1 MTHPHYVACRTPIN
15 LQKKKICKKDV
26 TLILSPQSTNL
37 TFSFDSCPTSKK
49 NQEPLSAAI
58 DHSRTMGWCL
68 GFVAVFSLFQVVIF
82 ASLTSTEKTDSR
94 ALLISDVTSG
104 KRHSEE
110 YCAMYD
116 ICGERSDGKV
126 LNCPYGSPSVKPDEL
141 FSAKIQSLCPT
152 ISGNVCCTE
161 LQFETLRAQVQQA
174 IPFLVGCPACLRNF
188 LNLFCELSCSPSQ
201 SLFINVTSVSEVNGN
216 TTVDAIDFYIADT
229 FGEGLYNSCKDV
241 KFGTMNTR
249 AIEFIGAGAK
259 NFEEWFDF
267 IGEKAALGFP
277 GSPYA
282 IDFKLTVPESS
293 RMELMNVSVYS
304 CADTS
309 LGCSCGDC
317 PSSQECS
324 NPEPPPQKK
333 EPCSIRILS
342 IEVKCIDFS
351 VAILYI
357 LLISAFFG
365 WGLFHRTSERRR
377 VESSKEPLLNVI
389 HDDGIDSVNLQRDE
403 SVVTKGPEIDPQVTK
418 RIQLAPLQGYMSN
431 FYRSY
436 GSWVSRNPTFVLF
449 SSVAIVLVLCVGL
462 VRFKVETRPE
472 KLWVGRGSKAAEE
485 KQFFD
490 SHLAP
495 FYRIEQLIIATVPD
509 PKHGKSPS
517 IVTDDNIQLLFDIQ
531 NKVDGVRAN
540 YSGSMVALTEICLKP
555 VGQDCATQSI
565 LQYFKMDPENY
576 DSYGGVVHAEYCFQ
590 HYTSA
595 DTCLSAFQAPL
606 DPSTA
611 LGGFSG
617 NNYTEASAFIVTY
630 PVNNAVDDVG
640 NENAKALAWEKAFI
654 QLAKE
659 ELLPMVLSRNL
670 TLSFS
675 AESSIEEEL
684 KRESTADVITIV
696 VSYVV
701 MFVYISLTLGDA
713 PHLSSFYLSSKVL
726 LGLSGVM
733 LVVLSV
739 LGSVGFF
746 SAVGIKSTL
755 IIMEVIPFLVLAVG
769 VDNMCILVHAVK
781 RQPLELPLEMRIS
794 NALAEVGPSI
804 TLASLSEI
812 LAFAVGSFIPMP
824 ACRVFSMFAALAVLL
839 DFFLQVTAFVVLIYF
854 DFLRAEDNRVDCFP
868 CIKVSSS
875 SVETSEGIHHRRT
888 GLLTRYMKE
897 VHARI
902 LGFWVVK
909 MVVIAVFLAFT
920 LASIALCTRIQPGL
934 EQEIALPRDSY
945 LQGYFNNVTEHLRIG
960 PPLYFVVKDYNYS
973 SESRHTDQLCSIS
986 QCDSNSL
993 LNEISRASLTPES
1006 SYIAKPAASWLDDF
1020 LVWISPEAF
1029 GCCRKYLNGS
1039 YCPPDDQP
1047 PCCSPDDGPC
1057 GVGGVCKDCTTCFRH
1072 SDLVNDRPSTTQF
1085 RDKLPW
1091 FLNALP
1097 SADCAKG
1104 GHGAY
1109 TNSVDLNGYGSGVIR
1124 ASEFRTYH
1132 TPLNKQGDYVNSLR
1146 AARDFSSRISDSLK
1160 MDIFPYSVFYI
1171 FFEQYLDIWRTALI
1185 NIAIALG
1192 AIFIVCLLITSSL
1205 WSSAIIILVL
1215 AMIVVDL
1222 MGVMAILDIQ
1232 LNAVSVVNLIMSI
1245 GIAVEFCVHITHA
1258 YLVSHGNRNQRAKE
1272 ALSTMGASVFSGITL
1287 TKLVGVIVLGF
1298 SRSELF
1304 VVYYF
1309 QMYLALVVIG
1319 FLHGLVFLPV
1329 VLSIFGPPNQHLSID
1344 IHQVESSS
1352 DLS

>member
-1 MTHPHYVACRTPIN
+1 MASFLRFPRCFFVITGKNPFSYLFKFSELFET
-15 LQKKKICKKDV
+15 L
-26 TLILSPQSTNL
+26 LILL
-37 TFSFDSCPTSKK
+37 VLFFG
-49 NQEPLSAAI
+49 PLMSAE
-58 DHSRTMGWCL
+58 
-68 GFVAVFSLFQVVIF
+68 Q
-82 ASLTSTEKTDSR
+82 TDSPV
-94 ALLISDVTSG
+94 LLISDVTS
-104 KRHSEE
+104 RSTHSEE

-126 LNCPYGSPSVKPDEL
+126 LNCPYGSPSVQPDEL

-188 LNLFCELSCSPSQ
+188 LNLFCELSCSPKQ
-201 SLFINVTSVSEVNGN
+201 SLFINVTSISEVSGN
-216 TTVDAIDFYIADT
+216 MTVDGIDYYISDT
-229 FGEGLYNSCKDV
+229 FGKGLYSSCKDV

-259 NFEEWFDF
+259 NFTEWFDF
-267 IGEKAALGFP
+267 LGEKADPGFP

-293 RMELMNVSVYS
+293 SMELMNVSVYS

-317 PSSQECS
+317 PSSPACS
-324 NPEPPPQKK
+324 NPEPSPHKK
-333 EPCSIRILS
+333 ELCSITILS

-357 LLISAFFG
+357 LIVSAFFG
-365 WGLFHRTSERRR
+365 WVLFHRKKERRR
-377 VESSKEPLLNVI
+377 TGFREEPLIFHDMNRLQKDENVA
-389 HDDGIDSVNLQRDE
+389 
-403 SVVTKGPEIDPQVTK
+403 TKGHEVDPQVTE
-418 RIQLAPLQGYMSN
+418 RVELSPIQEYMSS
-431 FYRSY
+431 FFRSY
-436 GSWVSRNPTFVLF
+436 GIWVSRNPTLVLM
-449 SSVAIVLVLCVGL
+449 SSVAIVLILSIGL
-462 VRFKVETRPE
+462 VRFQVETRPE
-472 KLWVGRGSKAAEE
+472 KLWVGPGSKAAEE

-490 SHLAP
+490 RHLAP

-509 PKHGKSPS
+509 SKHGKSPS
-517 IVTDDNIQLLFDIQ
+517 ILTDDNIQLLFDIQ
-531 NKVDGVRAN
+531 EKVDSIRAN

-555 VGQDCATQSI
+555 IGQDCATQSV
-565 LQYFKMDPENY
+565 LQYFKMDPENF
-576 DSYGGVVHAEYCFQ
+576 DIYGGVVHAEYCFQ
-590 HYTSA
+590 HYSSA
-595 DTCLSAFQAPL
+595 ETCLSAFQAPL

-617 NNYTEASAFIVTY
+617 NNYSEASAFVVTY

-640 NENAKALAWEKAFI
+640 NENGKALVWEKAFI

-670 TLSFS
+670 SLSFS

-684 KRESTADVITIV
+684 KRESTADVITII
-696 VSYVV
+696 VSYLV
-701 MFVYISLTLGDA
+701 MFLYISLTLGDA
-713 PHLSSFYLSSKVL
+713 PQISSFYLSSKVL
-726 LGLSGVM
+726 LGLSGVL
-733 LVVLSV
+733 LVMLSV

-746 SAVGIKSTL
+746 STMGVKSTL

-769 VDNMCILVHAVK
+769 VDNMCILVHAMK
-781 RQPLELPLEMRIS
+781 RQSLELPLESRIS
-794 NALAEVGPSI
+794 NALVEVGPSI
-804 TLASLSEI
+804 TLASLSEV

-839 DFFLQVTAFVVLIYF
+839 DFFLQVTAFVALIYF
-854 DFLRAEDNRVDCFP
+854 DFLRAEDGRVDCFP

-875 SVETSEGIHHRRT
+875 FVESSEGIYHGRT
-888 GLLTRYMKE
+888 GCLARYMKE

-902 LGFWVVK
+902 LELRVVK
-909 MVVIAVFLAFT
+909 MVIIAVFVGFT
-920 LASIALCTRIQPGL
+920 LASIALCSRIETGL
-934 EQEIALPRDSY
+934 EQQIVLPRDSY
-945 LQGYFNNVTEHLRIG
+945 LQGYFSNISEYLRVG

-973 SESRHTDQLCSIS
+973 SESRHTNQLCSIS
-986 QCDSNSL
+986 HCESNSL
-993 LNEISRASLTPES
+993 LNEGTTMLEWVLDVEYDFLQFNASNTHLSSFCTRLHIFISRASLTPES

-1029 GCCRKYLNGS
+1029 GCCRKYLNAS

-1047 PCCSPDDGPC
+1047 PCCSPDDAPC
-1057 GVGGVCKDCTTCFRH
+1057 GLGGVCKDCTTCFRH
-1072 SDLVNDRPSTTQF
+1072 SDLVNDRPSTAQF
-1085 RDKLPW
+1085 MEKLPW
-1091 FLNALP
+1091 FLDALP

-1109 TNSVDLNGYGSGVIR
+1109 TNSVDLNGYGNGVIR

-1146 AARDFSSRISDSLK
+1146 AAREFSSRISDSLK

-1171 FFEQYLDIWRTALI
+1171 FFEQYLDIWRIALI

-1205 WSSAIIILVL
+1205 WSSAIIMLVL

-1258 YLVSHGNRNQRAKE
+1258 YLVSHGDRNQRAKKS
-1272 ALSTMGASVFSGITL
+1272 LTKVGPSVFSGITL
-1287 TKLVGVIVLGF
+1287 TKLVGVIVLCF
-1298 SRSELF
+1298 SRSEIF

-1309 QMYLALVVIG
+1309 QMYLALVLIG

-1329 VLSIFGPPNQHLSID
+1329 VLSMFGPLKRLSNIE
-1344 IHQVESSS
+1344 IQVESSS
-1352 DLS
+1352 NLS

>member
-1 MTHPHYVACRTPIN
+1 MTSFLAFLAALSF
-15 LQKKKICKKDV
+15 LQ
-26 TLILSPQSTNL
+26 LLFFGPS
-37 TFSFDSCPTSKK
+37 
-49 NQEPLSAAI
+49 LSA
-58 DHSRTMGWCL
+58 
-68 GFVAVFSLFQVVIF
+68 
-82 ASLTSTEKTDSR
+82 EKTVSPG
-94 ALLISDVTSG
+94 LLTSDVTSR
-104 KRHSEE
+104 KTHSED

-188 LNLFCELSCSPSQ
+188 LNLFCELSCSPKQ
-201 SLFINVTSVSEVNGN
+201 SLFINVTSISEVSGN
-216 TTVDAIDFYIADT
+216 MTVDGIDYYISDT
-229 FGEGLYNSCKDV
+229 FGKGLYNSCKDV

-259 NFEEWFDF
+259 NFKEWFDF
-267 IGEKAALGFP
+267 LGEKAALGFP

-293 RMELMNVSVYS
+293 NMELMNMSVYS

-317 PSSQECS
+317 PSSPACS
-324 NPEPPPQKK
+324 NSELPPHKK
-333 EPCSIRILS
+333 EQCSIKILS
-342 IEVKCIDFS
+342 IEIKCIDVS
-351 VAILYI
+351 VAIMYI
-357 LLISAFFG
+357 LLVFAFFV
-365 WGLFHRTSERRR
+365 WGLFYRKRERRR
-377 VESSKEPLLNVI
+377 AGSTKEPLLSAI
-389 HDDGIDSVNLQRDE
+389 DDDDINPVNLQKDE
-403 SVVTKGPEIDPQVTK
+403 SFARKGHEVDLQVTEEVELSF
-418 RIQLAPLQGYMSN
+418 IQEYMSS
-431 FYRSY
+431 FFRRY
-436 GSWVSRNPTFVLF
+436 GIWVSRNPTLVLF
-449 SSVAIVLVLCVGL
+449 SSVGIVLILCIGL
-462 VRFKVETRPE
+462 VRFQVETRPE
-472 KLWVGRGSKAAEE
+472 KLWVGPGSKAAEE

-490 SHLAP
+490 RHLAP

-509 PKHGKSPS
+509 SKHGESPS

-531 NKVDGVRAN
+531 DKVDGIRAN
-540 YSGSMVALTEICLKP
+540 YSGSAVALTEICLKP
-555 VGQDCATQSI
+555 IGQDCATQSI
-565 LQYFKMDPENY
+565 LQYFKMDPENF
-576 DSYGGVVHAEYCFQ
+576 DIYGGVVHAEYCFQ
-590 HYTSA
+590 HYSSA
-595 DTCLSAFQAPL
+595 ETCLSAFQAPL

-617 NNYTEASAFIVTY
+617 NNYSEASAFVVTY

-640 NENAKALAWEKAFI
+640 NENGKALAWEKAFI
-654 QLAKE
+654 QLAKD

-684 KRESTADVITIV
+684 KRESTADVITII
-696 VSYVV
+696 VSYLV
-701 MFVYISLTLGDA
+701 MFLYISLTLGDA
-713 PHLSSFYLSSKVL
+713 PQISSLYLSSKVL
-726 LGLSGVM
+726 LGLSGVL
-733 LVVLSV
+733 LVMLSV

-746 SAVGIKSTL
+746 SAVGVKSTL

-781 RQPLELPLEMRIS
+781 RQSPELPLERRIS
-794 NALAEVGPSI
+794 NALVEVGPSI
-804 TLASLSEI
+804 TLASLSEV

-839 DFFLQVTAFVVLIYF
+839 DFFLQVTAFVALIYF
-854 DFLRAEDNRVDCFP
+854 DFLRAEDGRVDCFP

-875 SVETSEGIHHRRT
+875 FVESTEGIYHGRT
-888 GLLTRYMKE
+888 GLLARYMKE

-902 LGFWVVK
+902 LDSWVVK
-909 MVVIAVFLAFT
+909 MVIVAIFVGFT
-920 LASIALCTRIQPGL
+920 WASIALCSRIETGL
-934 EQEIALPRDSY
+934 EQQIVLPRDSY
-945 LQGYFNNVTEHLRIG
+945 LQGYFNSISEYLRVG

-973 SESRHTDQLCSIS
+973 SESRHTNQLCSIS
-986 QCDSNSL
+986 QCESNSL

-1029 GCCRKYLNGS
+1029 GCCRKFLNAS

-1057 GVGGVCKDCTTCFRH
+1057 GLGGVCKDCTTCFRH
-1072 SDLVNDRPSTTQF
+1072 SDLIDDRPSTAQF
-1085 RDKLPW
+1085 REKLPW

-1109 TNSVDLNGYGSGVIR
+1109 TNSVDLNGYGNGIIR

-1132 TPLNKQGDYVNSLR
+1132 TPLNKQGDYVNSMR
-1146 AARDFSSRISDSLK
+1146 AAREFSSKMSDSLK

-1171 FFEQYLDIWRTALI
+1171 FFEQYLDIWRIALI

-1192 AIFIVCLLITSSL
+1192 AIFLVCLLITSSL
-1205 WSSAIIILVL
+1205 WSSAILMLVL

-1258 YLVSHGNRNQRAKE
+1258 YLVNHGDRNQRAKK
-1272 ALSTMGASVFSGITL
+1272 ALTKVGPSVFSGITL
-1287 TKLVGVIVLGF
+1287 TKLVGVIVLRF
-1298 SRSELF
+1298 SRSEIF

-1329 VLSIFGPPNQHLSID
+1329 VLSMFGPLKRLTNFEIQE
-1344 IHQVESSS
+1344 VESSS
-1352 DLS
+1352 SSS